1 MDKKKLIGILFLIFL
16 LGLGLRLLNLNKP
29 EGMWNDE
36 YLTWE
41 IAKASFPYE
50 FFQAILRNCHAP
62 LHYIY
67 LKLWIL
73 AFSDSD
79 VSLRMS
85 SLVPGVL
92 SIIIMF
98 FVGREAGKKTS
109 DTAGLISAGL
119 CAVSSFLIYF
129 SQEVRIY
136 SLLFLLSALNVL
148 CALKTLENPSKKNCM
163 FFVLTSFLLLLEH
176 TIGFVFVFFSTVSLI
191 LFASKKSKFKK
202 FLLTAL
208 VVALIIFIPL
218 AGLHIYNVMFN
229 QQYFSQWWAPFS
241 WAKLAFFFT
250 DLFSPYL
257 VNITNAPPSFWSM
270 VYNGHTIN
278 WGFTL
283 FAFIPLGIAAF
294 CMVKALFD
302 FDKKIRYIL
311 LTSFGVYFTVLIAS
325 LFGKILFLTKYMTEI
340 YPLLILLCTAGFVS
354 FKSKGLKITLA
365 TVYTVVCIFFIFAS
379 QYSPVKL
386 IRTEGQ
392 NIPVAMLK
400 VLKYDN
406 DDKVLFLYYPKER
419 FLKYSKEIPE
429 NINTS
434 HISKYDF
441 LFIKDNDE
449 IMKDTYAEGKI
460 TYKPVFAS
468 NVNIGLDK
476 FLKKNVYSDI
486 QKGDRFFLV
495 DFAPV
500 TIFGDTEFQNVL
512 KSEKRYNSTPF
523 LYLVFSYIRNY
534 IVKSANTLLSFSGVV
549 NYQDWRIFIFEKT

>member
-1 MDKKKLIGILFLIFL
+1 
-16 LGLGLRLLNLNKP
+16 
-29 EGMWNDE
+29 
-36 YLTWE
+36 
-41 IAKASFPYE
+41 
-50 FFQAILRNCHAP
+50 
-62 LHYIY
+62 
-67 LKLWIL
+67 
-73 AFSDSD
+73 
-79 VSLRMS
+79 
-85 SLVPGVL
+85 
-92 SIIIMF
+92 
-98 FVGREAGKKTS
+98 
-109 DTAGLISAGL
+109 
-119 CAVSSFLIYF
+119 
-129 SQEVRIY
+129 
-136 SLLFLLSALNVL
+136 
-148 CALKTLENPSKKNCM
+148 
-163 FFVLTSFLLLLEH
+163 
-176 TIGFVFVFFSTVSLI
+176 
-191 LFASKKSKFKK
+191 
-202 FLLTAL
+202 
-208 VVALIIFIPL
+208 
-218 AGLHIYNVMFN
+218 MFN

-270 VYNGHTIN
+270 VYNGHAIN